1 MGNDPSKRSAAGTH
15 DEDDDA
21 DGPVRIGGQR
31 KKNVAEEA
39 AAAESEHATL
49 GGHTPYHAALSAL
62 SPPPPVSSDSGGG
75 GGGGNGRAPQSFS
88 EDRHS
93 DAAYASLD
101 DVSSLTGS
109 STPVTPATSSGDGPV
124 SIGGGKKRIEGDI
137 VQVSRAADDSAALL
151 HPEVEALLSFAQFYP
166 QDAGLATVAA
176 PQGALNITPVLMRPR
191 AVMDVYAALAQ
202 RWSGVGASAAR
213 AQVLVGKEMDK
224 LEASV
229 QQVLPAVMERQAQIK
244 ALNQELAQR
253 QWRRSAQGVDK
264 RVAAG

>member
-62 SPPPPVSSDSGGG
+62 SPPPPPVSSDSSGGG
-75 GGGGNGRAPQSFS
+75 GAGRAPQSFS

-101 DVSSLTGS
+101 DVSSLTGGA
-109 STPVTPATSSGDGPV
+109 TPVTPATSSADGPV
-124 SIGGGKKRIEGDI
+124 SIGGGGKKRIEGDI
-137 VQVSRAADDSAALL
+137 VQVSRAADDSASLL

-253 QWRRSAQGVDK
+253 QWRGCRLANEQ
-264 RVAAG
+264 